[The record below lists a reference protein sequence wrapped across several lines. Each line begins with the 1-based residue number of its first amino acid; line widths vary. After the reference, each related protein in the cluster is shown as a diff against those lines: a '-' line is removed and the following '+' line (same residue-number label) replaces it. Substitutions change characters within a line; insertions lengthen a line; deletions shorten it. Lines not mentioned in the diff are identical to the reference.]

1 VGPLV
6 ILEAGMWALYLDES
20 GSVDRHSLPLDQG
33 QTPVF
38 VIGGVALPLSQWR
51 GYDRDFLNLKRQ
63 FFAKEIEESSKPDTR
78 FEVKGSN
85 LIAPRNATSERNR
98 VFSYKVYDLIEKF
111 GGKIFGCAVLKCSKN
126 PVPKTS
132 LYTKAIQIID
142 ERFDVF
148 LREIN
153 SEGLIVLDS
162 RMAHMKKGSGTDY
175 TVAVSHLSYVFGNNA
190 GRELKRIKEAPLFAD
205 SALTVGLQIAD
216 IVAAH
221 VYAKH
226 YREKLAPNGQD
237 TACGYLD
244 YTASRVFDNSLKQN
258 IFQSTNTYSQ
268 RRMYGVRLLDHR
280 ASASTSELSLLAEK
294 FKK

>member
-1 VGPLV
+1 
-6 ILEAGMWALYLDES
+6 MWALYLDES

-38 VIGGVALPLSQWR
+38 AIAGVALPLTQWR
-51 GYDRDFLNLKRQ
+51 SYDREFLNLKRQ

-85 LIAPRNATSERNR
+85 LIAPRNAASERNKI
-98 VFSYKVYDLIEKF
+98 FSYKVYDLIAKF

-126 PVPKTS
+126 PAPKTS

-175 TVAVSHLSYVFGNNA
+175 TVAISHLSYVFGNDA

-226 YREKLAPNGQD
+226 YREKLAPDGHD
-237 TACGYLD
+237 PVHGYLD
-244 YTASRVFDNSLKQN
+244 YTASRVFDSSLKEN
-258 IFQSTNTYSQ
+258 VFLSTNTYSQ
-268 RRMYGVRLLDHR
+268 HRMHGVRLLDHR
-280 ASASTSELSLLAEK
+280 SNASASELWRLADK